1 MSSKEEAALVTGC
14 IAEQLEFHALGKRS
28 VVGRFDGGRISSDGG
43 GALLR
48 ESDLRIGLTTPA
60 GAMFH

>member
-1 MSSKEEAALVTGC
+1 MAAQC
-14 IAEQLEFHALGKRS
+14 IAEQLEFHSLGRRA

-48 ESDLRIGLTTPA
+48 EADLRIGLTARP
-60 GAMFH
+60 GGMFQRLP